1 MSDIQPATAAVVH
14 AVSGVHQTRQP
25 SAVAGQIPVAS
36 LLPTHVGALQ
46 VWGNFLRMDNLR
58 FRPAYA
64 ANLWFAAC
72 QHACSE
78 RRSGGLTSRST
89 RDANKRGG

>member
-58 FRPAYA
+58 FRPAYMRVA
-64 ANLWFAAC
+64 DETTHEGLARLMSTGARPPP
-72 QHACSE
+72 HAPGE
-78 RRSGGLTSRST
+78 MT
-89 RDANKRGG
+89 